1 MSGQLTDV
9 AGIGIAHHSM
19 GDTGCT
25 VIVAPESAIAAVD
38 VRGGGPG
45 TRETDLLE
53 PQNTVQRVHAICLSG
68 GSAYGLAT
76 ADGVM
81 AALEEHGIG
90 FAVLGPD
97 TPGPIVPIVPAA
109 VIFDLLVG
117 QADHRPTR
125 ESGYSATCEILRQW
139 PRVSSR
145 DSTARDAAAQDGTA
159 RDGTARD
166 GTAQDGTVQD
176 TQSAVAAHG
185 GIDQLARNVHTQ
197 PALSGSVG
205 AGCGATAGVLRGGF
219 GQASRKVGPYTIA
232 AGIVA
237 NPMGSVIDPSTGKS
251 WFDSS
256 IAVDIAAFS
265 QLQSPIAKLNTTIG
279 VIVTDAPISKAQA
292 KRVAMVGHDGIALAV
307 RPAHAPFDGDTL
319 FCLSTGD
326 GQGVDVHVLHELS
339 AAVSYVVAEAI
350 LDAVVSAESGFGQVS
365 LREIRVQ

>member
-1 MSGQLTDV
+1 MSGKLTDV

-97 TPGPIVPIVPAA
+97 KPGPIVPIVPAA

-117 QADHRPTR
+117 AADHRPTR
-125 ESGYSATCEILRQW
+125 ESGYAATCEILQQW
-139 PRVSSR
+139 PRVNAQA
-145 DSTARDAAAQDGTA
+145 TAQAAVQATA
-159 RDGTARD
+159 EG
-166 GTAQDGTVQD
+166 GTAQAATQD
-176 TQSAVAAHG
+176 SVDT
-185 GIDQLARNVHTQ
+185 LAPNVHTQ
-197 PALSGSVG
+197 AALSGSVG

-237 NPMGSVIDPSTGKS
+237 NPMGSVIDPATGQS

-265 QLQSPIAKLNTTIG
+265 QLKSPIAKLNTTIG
-279 VIVTDAPISKAQA
+279 VIITDAPISKAQA
-292 KRVAMVGHDGIALAV
+292 KRVAMVGHDGIALAI

-326 GQGVDVHVLHELS
+326 GQGVDVNVLHELS

-350 LDAVVSAESGFGQVS
+350 LDAVVSAESGFDQVA